1 MDVSDTVVIAWAR
14 LLRAQAVALA
24 RVEGA
29 LKAQGL
35 PPLAW
40 YDVLLELERSG
51 APMRPHVLEG
61 ELLLAQYNLSRLL
74 DRMEAAGLIARSPDP
89 QDGRGRLV
97 ALTDAGRATRHAMW
111 PVYAGA
117 IQAAVGERLSEAQAR
132 SLADLLGKLA

>member
-1 MDVSDTVVIAWAR
+1 MSRGIAMRSMLLNR
-14 LLRAQAVALA
+14 LSMPETATAAGSGGEAGLGVLPTWDLA
-24 RVEGA
+24 DLYPSMESA
-29 LKAQGL
+29 ELKA
-35 PPLAW
+35 
-40 YDVLLELERSG
+40 D
-51 APMRPHVLEG
+51 
-61 ELLLAQYNLSRLL
+61 L